1 LNHSIAST
9 ALVADSASIGDGTS
23 IWHFVQVRENA
34 VIGQNCTVSKGAY
47 IDSGVVIADNV
58 KIQNNAQIFS
68 PAVLSE
74 GVFIGP
80 GAILTNDN
88 YPRSI
93 NTQGE
98 VKGKSDWQMS
108 GVVIKRGASIGA
120 GAICVA
126 PVVIGAWSM
135 IGSGSVVTND
145 THDFGLYVGV
155 PARRIGWVGQ
165 SGVTL
170 RSLGK
175 NTFEC
180 PESGKTYLEVDGK
193 LTEVNAE

>member
-1 LNHSIAST
+1 MNHSIAST

-93 NTQGE
+93 NAQGE

-135 IGSGSVVTND
+135 IGSGSVVTSD
-145 THDFGLYVGV
+145 TQDFGLYVGV
-155 PARRIGWVGQ
+155 PAKRIGWVGQ
-165 SGVTL
+165 SGITL
-170 RSLGK
+170 RSLGN

-180 PESGKTYLEVDGK
+180 PESGKTYFEDDGE
-193 LTEVNAE
+193 LAEVNAV